1 MAFYEGFS
9 VNGGLIRLEYDSVLR
24 YLHLV
29 RSLLPLIKLISVCLW
44 SAVTLLQKLI
54 TNQNSSHIL
63 NFKVMIKQ
71 IIVLAISCMIGYSV
85 SAENNIINVEKIGQ
99 GSPMILI
106 HGMACSADV
115 WTEVADYY
123 KGRHEIHLVTING
136 FGNKETIEATHSL
149 EAIRNA
155 LIAYVKTEKLNK
167 PILMGH
173 SMGGFL
179 SLWAASEQPGLFGKI
194 VSVDGLPYFP
204 VLVMPGIT
212 PETAAP
218 IVAQMQTGMSNQA
231 PETARA
237 SQEMMI
243 ASMIATESK
252 REKVVDMG
260 LRSNAQVIGK
270 AMGEMYTTDIRKE
283 VENIK
288 QPVLVLGSWAA
299 YKPYGVTM
307 ESSRMGY
314 KANVSRIPNAT
325 VAVAESAYHFIFY
338 DEPEWFF
345 KTVDGFLAN

>member
-1 MAFYEGFS
+1 
-9 VNGGLIRLEYDSVLR
+9 
-24 YLHLV
+24 
-29 RSLLPLIKLISVCLW
+29 
-44 SAVTLLQKLI
+44 
-54 TNQNSSHIL
+54 
-63 NFKVMIKQ
+63 MIKQ
-71 IIVLAISCMIGYSV
+71 IIILAISCLIGFSA
-85 SAENNIINVEKIGQ
+85 SAENIIKVTKTGQ

-106 HGMACSADV
+106 HGMACSANV

-123 KGRHEIHLVTING
+123 KDRYELHLVTING

-155 LIAYVKTEKLNK
+155 LIAYVKTENLNK
-167 PILMGH
+167 PVLMGH

-179 SLWAASEQPGLFGKI
+179 SLWAASEQPDLFGKI

-218 IVAQMQTGMSNQA
+218 IVAQMQTSMSNQN
-231 PETARA
+231 PETAKA

-243 ASMIATESK
+243 ASMIASESK
-252 REKVVDMG
+252 RSKVVDMG
-260 LRSNAQVIGK
+260 LNSNPQVIGK
-270 AMGEMYTTDIRKE
+270 AMGEMYTTDIREE
-283 VENIK
+283 VSNIK

-307 ESSRMGY
+307 ESSLAGY
-314 KANVSRIPNAT
+314 EAQVSRISDAT

-345 KTVDGFLAN
+345 NTVDGFLAK